1 MKIVFLH
8 GLGQR
13 AADWDQVASQ
23 FPNTDCP
30 ELFEIAGEKLNY
42 SVILSSLEERYKYE
56 KEPLCL
62 CGLSLGGMLALDY
75 ALRHGDQVAA
85 MVLLGARD
93 RTPRLLMDIQDLLFR
108 CMPDKAFAS
117 TGMKKEQVSDL
128 TRSMKNLDFTD
139 RLSTIHCP
147 VTVACG
153 KKDHPNLAAAR
164 RLAKY
169 LPNARL
175 YVVPHAGHEL
185 NTDAP
190 DTVAEMVR
198 ESCRVSPV

>member
-23 FPNTDCP
+23 FSNTDCP
-30 ELFEIAGEKLNY
+30 DLFETAGEKLNY
-42 SVILSSLEERYKYE
+42 SAILSSLEERYEYE

-75 ALRHGDQVAA
+75 ALRHGDRVAA

-117 TGMKKEQVSDL
+117 TGMKKEQVRDL

-153 KKDHPNLAAAR
+153 EKDYPNLAAAR
-164 RLAKY
+164 RLAKR
-169 LPNARL
+169 LPNAQL
-175 YVVPHAGHEL
+175 YIVPHAGHEL

-190 DTVAEMVR
+190 DTVVQVVR
-198 ESCRVSPV
+198 ESFDRL

>member
-13 AADWDQVASQ
+13 AADWDRVASQ

-30 ELFEIAGEKLNY
+30 DLFEIAGEKLNY
-42 SVILSSLEERYKYE
+42 AAILSSLEERYEHE

-75 ALRHGDQVAA
+75 ALRHGDRVAA

-117 TGMKKEQVSDL
+117 TGMKKEQVRDL

-153 KKDHPNLAAAR
+153 AKDYPNLAAAR

-198 ESCRVSPV
+198 ESFDNL

>member
-23 FPNTDCP
+23 FSNTDCP
-30 ELFEIAGEKLNY
+30 ELFETAGEKLNY
-42 SVILSSLEERYKYE
+42 SAILSSLEERYEYE

-75 ALRHGDQVAA
+75 ALRHGDRVAA

-117 TGMKKEQVSDL
+117 MGMKKEQVRDL

-153 KKDHPNLAAAR
+153 EKDYPNLAAAR
-164 RLAKY
+164 RLAKR
-169 LPNARL
+169 LPNAQL
-175 YVVPHAGHEL
+175 YIVPHAGHEL

-190 DTVAEMVR
+190 DTVAEIVR
-198 ESCRVSPV
+198 GSCRVSPL

>member
-13 AADWDQVASQ
+13 AAGWDQVASQ

-42 SVILSSLEERYKYE
+42 SAILSSLEERYKYE

-75 ALRHGDQVAA
+75 ALRHGDRVAA

-117 TGMKKEQVSDL
+117 MGMKKEQVRDL
-128 TRSMKNLDFTD
+128 TRSMKDLDFTD
-139 RLSTIHCP
+139 RLSAIHCP

-153 KKDHPNLAAAR
+153 EKDHPNLAAAR

-175 YVVPHAGHEL
+175 YVVPRAGHEL
-185 NTDAP
+185 NADAP
-190 DTVAEMVR
+190 DTVAEIVR
-198 ESCRVSPV
+198 KSFDRL

>member
-13 AADWDQVASQ
+13 AADWDRVASP

-30 ELFEIAGEKLNY
+30 ELFETAGEKLNY
-42 SVILSSLEERYKYE
+42 SAVLSSLEERYEYE

-75 ALRHGDQVAA
+75 ALRHGDRVAA

-117 TGMKKEQVSDL
+117 TGMKKEQVRDL
-128 TRSMKNLDFTD
+128 TRSMKDLDFTD

-153 KKDHPNLAAAR
+153 EKDYPNLAAAR

-175 YVVPHAGHEL
+175 YVVPRAGHEL
-185 NTDAP
+185 NADAP
-190 DTVAEMVR
+190 DTVAEIVR
-198 ESCRVSPV
+198 KSFDRL

>member
-13 AADWDQVASQ
+13 VADWEQVASP
-23 FPNTDCP
+23 FPNMDCP

-42 SVILSSLEERYKYE
+42 SAILSSLEERYEYE

-75 ALRHGDQVAA
+75 ALRHCDRVAA

-117 TGMKKEQVSDL
+117 TGMKKEQVRDL
-128 TRSMKNLDFTD
+128 TRSMKDLDFTD

-153 KKDHPNLAAAR
+153 EKDHPNLAAAR

-175 YVVPHAGHEL
+175 YIVPHAGHEL
-185 NTDAP
+185 NADAP
-190 DTVAEMVR
+190 DTVVEMVR
-198 ESCRVSPV
+198 ESFDRL

>member
-13 AADWDQVASQ
+13 AADWDRVASP

-30 ELFEIAGEKLNY
+30 ELFEIVGEKLNY
-42 SVILSSLEERYKYE
+42 SAVLSSLEERYEYE

-75 ALRHGDQVAA
+75 ALRHGDRVAA

-117 TGMKKEQVSDL
+117 MGMKKEQVRDL
-128 TRSMKNLDFTD
+128 TRSMKDLDFTD

-153 KKDHPNLAAAR
+153 EKDHPNLAAAR

-185 NTDAP
+185 NADAP
-190 DTVAEMVR
+190 DTVAEIVR
-198 ESCRVSPV
+198 ESCRVSPI

>member
-13 AADWDQVASQ
+13 AADWDRVASQ

-30 ELFEIAGEKLNY
+30 DLFETAGEKLNY
-42 SVILSSLEERYKYE
+42 SAILSSLEERYEYE

-117 TGMKKEQVSDL
+117 TGMKKEQVRDL

-153 KKDHPNLAAAR
+153 EKDYPNLAAAR
-164 RLAKY
+164 RLAKD

-190 DTVAEMVR
+190 DTVAEIVR
-198 ESCRVSPV
+198 ESCRVSPL

>member
-42 SVILSSLEERYKYE
+42 SAILSSLEERYEYE

-75 ALRHGDQVAA
+75 ALRHGDRVAA

-117 TGMKKEQVSDL
+117 TGMKKEQVRDL

-153 KKDHPNLAAAR
+153 EKDHPNLAAAR
-164 RLAKY
+164 RLAKD

-175 YVVPHAGHEL
+175 YAVPHAGHEL
-185 NTDAP
+185 NADAP

-198 ESCRVSPV
+198 ESCQLSLV

>member
-13 AADWDQVASQ
+13 VADWEQVASP
-23 FPNTDCP
+23 FPNMDCP

-42 SVILSSLEERYKYE
+42 SAILSSLEERYEYE

-75 ALRHGDQVAA
+75 ALRHCDRVAA

-117 TGMKKEQVSDL
+117 TGMKKEQVRDL
-128 TRSMKNLDFTD
+128 TRSMKDLDFTD
-139 RLSTIHCP
+139 RLSAIHCP

-153 KKDHPNLAAAR
+153 EKDHPNLAAAR

-175 YVVPHAGHEL
+175 YIVPHAGHEL
-185 NTDAP
+185 NADAP
-190 DTVAEMVR
+190 DTVVEMVR
-198 ESCRVSPV
+198 ESFDRL

>member
-30 ELFEIAGEKLNY
+30 ELFQIAGEELNY
-42 SVILSSLEERYKYE
+42 SAILSSLEERYEYE

-117 TGMKKEQVSDL
+117 TGMKKEQVRDL

-153 KKDHPNLAAAR
+153 EISSQCPTLCC
-164 RLAKY
+164 
-169 LPNARL
+169 P
-175 YVVPHAGHEL
+175 
-185 NTDAP
+185 
-190 DTVAEMVR
+190 
-198 ESCRVSPV
+198 SCRTRVEYRCPGHRGGDSAGILPGITLIKIK

>member
-13 AADWDQVASQ
+13 AAGWDQVASQ

-42 SVILSSLEERYKYE
+42 SAILSSLEERYEYE

-117 TGMKKEQVSDL
+117 TGMKKEQVRDL

-153 KKDHPNLAAAR
+153 EKDHPNLAAAR

-190 DTVAEMVR
+190 DTVAEIVR
-198 ESCRVSPV
+198 ESCRVSPL

>member
-13 AADWDQVASQ
+13 AAGWDQVASQ

-42 SVILSSLEERYKYE
+42 SAILSSLEERYKYE

-117 TGMKKEQVSDL
+117 TGMKKEQVRDL

-153 KKDHPNLAAAR
+153 AKDSPNLAAAR

-169 LPNARL
+169 LPKARL

-190 DTVAEMVR
+190 DTVAEIVR
-198 ESCRVSPV
+198 ESCRVSPL

>member
-13 AADWDQVASQ
+13 AADWDRVASP

-30 ELFEIAGEKLNY
+30 ELFETAGEKLNY
-42 SVILSSLEERYKYE
+42 SAVLSSLEERYEYE

-75 ALRHGDQVAA
+75 ALRHGDRVAA

-108 CMPDKAFAS
+108 CMSDKAFAS
-117 TGMKKEQVSDL
+117 MGMKKEQVRDL

-153 KKDHPNLAAAR
+153 EKDHPNLAAAR

-185 NTDAP
+185 NADAP

-198 ESCRVSPV
+198 ESCRVSPL

>member
-23 FPNTDCP
+23 FPNADCP

-42 SVILSSLEERYKYE
+42 SAILSSLEERYEYE

-75 ALRHGDQVAA
+75 ALRHGDQVGA

-108 CMPDKAFAS
+108 YMPDKAFAS
-117 TGMKKEQVSDL
+117 TGMKKEQVRDL

-153 KKDHPNLAAAR
+153 EKDHPNFAAAR

-190 DTVAEMVR
+190 DTVVQVVR
-198 ESCRVSPV
+198 ESCRVSPA

>member
-8 GLGQR
+8 GLVQR
-13 AADWDQVASQ
+13 VADWEQVASP
-23 FPNTDCP
+23 FPNMDCP

-42 SVILSSLEERYKYE
+42 SAILSSLEERYEYE

-117 TGMKKEQVSDL
+117 TGMKKEQVRDL
-128 TRSMKNLDFTD
+128 TRSMKDLDFTD

-153 KKDHPNLAAAR
+153 EKDHPNLAAAR

-190 DTVAEMVR
+190 DTVVEMVR
-198 ESCRVSPV
+198 ESFDRL

>member
-13 AADWDQVASQ
+13 VADWDRVASQ

-30 ELFEIAGEKLNY
+30 DLFEIAGKKLNY
-42 SVILSSLEERYKYE
+42 SAILSSLEERYEYE

-75 ALRHGDQVAA
+75 ALRHGDRVAA

-117 TGMKKEQVSDL
+117 TGMKKEQVRDL

-153 KKDHPNLAAAR
+153 EKDHPNLAAAR

-185 NTDAP
+185 NADAP
-190 DTVAEMVR
+190 DTVVEMVR
-198 ESCRVSPV
+198 ESFDRL

>member
-13 AADWDQVASQ
+13 AADWEQVASP
-23 FPNTDCP
+23 FPNMDCP
-30 ELFEIAGEKLNY
+30 DLFEIAGEKLNY
-42 SVILSSLEERYKYE
+42 SAVLSSLEERYEYE

-75 ALRHGDQVAA
+75 ALRHGDRVAA

-117 TGMKKEQVSDL
+117 MGMKKEQVRDL
-128 TRSMKNLDFTD
+128 TRSMKDLDFTD
-139 RLSTIHCP
+139 RLSAIHCP

-153 KKDHPNLAAAR
+153 EKDHPNLAAAR
-164 RLAKY
+164 RLAKR
-169 LPNARL
+169 LPNAQL
-175 YVVPHAGHEL
+175 YIVPRAGHEL
-185 NTDAP
+185 NADAP
-190 DTVAEMVR
+190 DTVAEIVR
-198 ESCRVSPV
+198 KSCRVSPI

>member
-23 FPNTDCP
+23 FSNTDCP
-30 ELFEIAGEKLNY
+30 DLFETAGEKLNY
-42 SVILSSLEERYKYE
+42 SAILSSLEERYEYE
-56 KEPLCL
+56 REPLCL

-75 ALRHGDQVAA
+75 VLRHGDQVAA

-117 TGMKKEQVSDL
+117 TGMKKEQVRDL

-153 KKDHPNLAAAR
+153 AKDSPNLAAAR

-190 DTVAEMVR
+190 DTVAEIVR

>member
-23 FPNTDCP
+23 FPNADCP

-42 SVILSSLEERYKYE
+42 SAILSSLEERYEYE

-75 ALRHGDQVAA
+75 ALRHGDQVGA

-117 TGMKKEQVSDL
+117 TGMKKEQVRDL

-153 KKDHPNLAAAR
+153 EKDHPNLAAAR

-190 DTVAEMVR
+190 DTVVQVVR
-198 ESCRVSPV
+198 ESCRVSPA

>member
-13 AADWDQVASQ
+13 AADWDRVASQ

-42 SVILSSLEERYKYE
+42 SAILSSLEERYEYE

-93 RTPRLLMDIQDLLFR
+93 RAPRLLMDIQDLLFR

-117 TGMKKEQVSDL
+117 TGMKKEQVRDL

-153 KKDHPNLAAAR
+153 AKDHPNLAAAR
-164 RLAKY
+164 RLAKD

-175 YVVPHAGHEL
+175 YAVPHAGHEL

>member
-13 AADWDQVASQ
+13 AADWDLVASQ

-30 ELFEIAGEKLNY
+30 DLFKTAGEKLNY
-42 SVILSSLEERYKYE
+42 AAILSSLEERYEHE
-56 KEPLCL
+56 KESLCL

-75 ALRHGDQVAA
+75 ALRHGDRVAA

-108 CMPDKAFAS
+108 CMSDKAFAS
-117 TGMKKEQVSDL
+117 MGMKKEQVRDL

-153 KKDHPNLAAAR
+153 EKDYPNLAAAR
-164 RLAKY
+164 RLAKD

-190 DTVAEMVR
+190 DTVAEIVR
-198 ESCRVSPV
+198 ESFDRL

>member
-23 FPNTDCP
+23 FSNTDCP

-42 SVILSSLEERYKYE
+42 SAILSSLEERYEYE

-75 ALRHGDQVAA
+75 SLRHGDRVAA

-93 RTPRLLMDIQDLLFR
+93 RAPRLLMDIQDLLFR

-117 TGMKKEQVSDL
+117 TGMKKEQVRDL

-153 KKDHPNLAAAR
+153 EKDSPNLAAAR

-185 NTDAP
+185 NADAP
-190 DTVAEMVR
+190 DTVAEIVR
-198 ESCRVSPV
+198 ESCRVSPI

>member
-13 AADWDQVASQ
+13 AAGWDQVASQ

-42 SVILSSLEERYKYE
+42 SAILSSLEERYKYE

-75 ALRHGDQVAA
+75 ALRHGDRVAA

-117 TGMKKEQVSDL
+117 TGMKKEQVRDL

-139 RLSTIHCP
+139 RLSAIHCP

-153 KKDHPNLAAAR
+153 EKDHPNLAAAR

-185 NTDAP
+185 NADAP
-190 DTVAEMVR
+190 DTVVEMVR
-198 ESCRVSPV
+198 ESCRVSPL

>member
-13 AADWDQVASQ
+13 AADWDRVASP

-42 SVILSSLEERYKYE
+42 SAVLSSLEERYEYE

-75 ALRHGDQVAA
+75 ALRHGDRVAA

-108 CMPDKAFAS
+108 CMSDKAFAS
-117 TGMKKEQVSDL
+117 MGMKKEQVRDL

-153 KKDHPNLAAAR
+153 EKDHPNLAAAR

-185 NTDAP
+185 NADAP
-190 DTVAEMVR
+190 DTVAEIVR
-198 ESCRVSPV
+198 ESCRVSPL

>member
-13 AADWDQVASQ
+13 AADWDRVASP

-30 ELFEIAGEKLNY
+30 ELFETAGEKLNY
-42 SVILSSLEERYKYE
+42 SAVLSSLEERYEYE

-75 ALRHGDQVAA
+75 ALRHGDRVAA

-117 TGMKKEQVSDL
+117 TGMKKEQVRDL

-153 KKDHPNLAAAR
+153 EKDHPNLAAAR

-175 YVVPHAGHEL
+175 YGVPRAGHEL
-185 NTDAP
+185 NADAP
-190 DTVAEMVR
+190 DIVAEIVR
-198 ESCRVSPV
+198 ESFDRL

>member
-30 ELFEIAGEKLNY
+30 DLFEIAGEKLNY
-42 SVILSSLEERYKYE
+42 STILSSLEERYEYE

-75 ALRHGDQVAA
+75 ALRHGDRVAA

-117 TGMKKEQVSDL
+117 TGMKKEQVRDL

-153 KKDHPNLAAAR
+153 AKDSPNLAAAG
-164 RLAKY
+164 RLAKD

-190 DTVAEMVR
+190 DTVAEIVR
-198 ESCRVSPV
+198 ESCRVSPL

>member
-13 AADWDQVASQ
+13 AVDWDQVASQ

-30 ELFEIAGEKLNY
+30 ELFEMAGEKLNY
-42 SVILSSLEERYKYE
+42 SAILSSLEERYEYE

-75 ALRHGDQVAA
+75 ALRHGDRVAA

-93 RTPRLLMDIQDLLFR
+93 RAPRLLMDIQDLLFR

-117 TGMKKEQVSDL
+117 TGMKKEQVRDL

-153 KKDHPNLAAAR
+153 EKDHPNLATAR
-164 RLAKY
+164 RLAKD

-190 DTVAEMVR
+190 DTVAEIVR
-198 ESCRVSPV
+198 ESFDRL

>member
-13 AADWDQVASQ
+13 VADWDRVASQ

-30 ELFEIAGEKLNY
+30 DLFEIAGKKLNY
-42 SVILSSLEERYKYE
+42 SAILSSLEKRYEYE

-75 ALRHGDQVAA
+75 ALRHGDRVAA

-108 CMPDKAFAS
+108 CMPDKTFAS
-117 TGMKKEQVSDL
+117 MGMKKEQVRDL
-128 TRSMKNLDFTD
+128 TRSMKDLDFTD

-153 KKDHPNLAAAR
+153 EKDHPNLAAAR

-185 NTDAP
+185 NADAP
-190 DTVAEMVR
+190 DTVAEIVR
-198 ESCRVSPV
+198 ESFDRL

>member
-13 AADWDQVASQ
+13 AADWEQVASP
-23 FPNTDCP
+23 FPNMDCP
-30 ELFEIAGEKLNY
+30 ELFEIVGEKLNY
-42 SVILSSLEERYKYE
+42 SAILSSLEERYEYE

-75 ALRHGDQVAA
+75 ALRHGDRVAA

-108 CMPDKAFAS
+108 CMSDKAFAS
-117 TGMKKEQVSDL
+117 MGMKKEQVRDL

-153 KKDHPNLAAAR
+153 EKDHPNLAAAR

-175 YVVPHAGHEL
+175 YVVPRAGHEL
-185 NTDAP
+185 NADAP
-190 DTVAEMVR
+190 DTVAEIVR

>member
-13 AADWDQVASQ
+13 AADWDRVASQ

-30 ELFEIAGEKLNY
+30 DLFEIAGEKLNY
-42 SVILSSLEERYKYE
+42 AAILSSLEERYEHE

-75 ALRHGDQVAA
+75 ALRHGDRVAA

-117 TGMKKEQVSDL
+117 TGMKKEQVRDL

-153 KKDHPNLAAAR
+153 AKDYPNLAAAR

-198 ESCRVSPV
+198 ESCRLSLA

>member
-23 FPNTDCP
+23 FSNTDCP
-30 ELFEIAGEKLNY
+30 DLFETAGEKLNY
-42 SVILSSLEERYKYE
+42 SAILSSLEERYKYE

-75 ALRHGDQVAA
+75 ALRHGDRVAA

-93 RTPRLLMDIQDLLFR
+93 RTPRLLMNIQDLLFR

-117 TGMKKEQVSDL
+117 TGMKKEQVRDL

-153 KKDHPNLAAAR
+153 EKDSPNLAAAR

-175 YVVPHAGHEL
+175 YVVPYAGHEL

-190 DTVAEMVR
+190 DTVVQVVR
-198 ESCRVSPV
+198 ESCRVSPL

>member
-30 ELFEIAGEKLNY
+30 DLFEIAGKKLNY
-42 SVILSSLEERYKYE
+42 SAILSSLEERYEYE
-56 KEPLCL
+56 KKPLCL

-75 ALRHGDQVAA
+75 ALRHGDRVAA

-108 CMPDKAFAS
+108 CMPDKTFAS
-117 TGMKKEQVSDL
+117 MGMKKEQVRDL
-128 TRSMKNLDFTD
+128 TRSMKDLDFTD

-153 KKDHPNLAAAR
+153 EKDYPNLAAAR
-164 RLAKY
+164 RLAKR
-169 LPNARL
+169 LPNAQL
-175 YVVPHAGHEL
+175 YIVPHAGHEL
-185 NTDAP
+185 NADAP
-190 DTVAEMVR
+190 DTVAEIVR
-198 ESCRVSPV
+198 ESCRVSPI